1 MIRTAFIDD
10 QKMSADFKVNDI
22 VRKPG
27 LRGLFISPYTGVVQ
41 VVNRALGIVLVQ
53 WPWGIEQERPCDLI
67 LDTSGDFRPTNNAFN
82 TSTTWG
88 DLPFVASSVS
98 RQDGPVRLFASKVMH
113 RGFDELETFVE
124 TCNVFH
130 KTHSNASVRSVV
142 SSLFEDASRIAIYWK
157 DNRRRYRVTQRERES
172 GILFCP
178 RCRSHLKPRTYTK
191 GRKHFMCKE
200 CGFSIHP
207 KDLK

>member
-10 QKMSADFKVNDI
+10 QLLSSNFKVNDL

-27 LRGLFISPYTGVVQ
+27 LRGHYISPYTGVVQ

-53 WPWGIEQERPCDLI
+53 WPWGIEQERPHELI
-67 LDTSGDFRPTNNAFN
+67 IDASKDFVPVSSFEPTTCGNL
-82 TSTTWG
+82 SY
-88 DLPFVASSVS
+88 VATPVS
-98 RQDGPVRLFASKVMH
+98 HRDGQVLLFASKVMH
-113 RGFDELETFVE
+113 RNFDELETFVE
-124 TCNVFH
+124 TCNTFH
-130 KTHSNASVRSVV
+130 ATHSNDSVRSVV
-142 SSLFEDASRIAIYWK
+142 SSLFADASRLAIYWK
-157 DNRRRYRVTQRERES
+157 DNRRRYRVTQRERET
-172 GILFCP
+172 GVLFCP

-191 GRKHFMCKE
+191 GRKNFLCKE